1 MPSCINFLFSIWI
14 ESRCITSSILNLAE
28 PSSEHLFLWTV
39 SRGPRAVSGRT
50 FIYFNQPSYRECLR
64 PTDWVKPYLKTLDR
78 TLIAHLSVL
87 HTIHG
92 DVVYV
97 IHYFA
102 SSHAL
107 PVSIVITRV
116 EILIKAMAWVS
127 MPAVTCRG
135 MWITKA
141 SSVVLKTKVS
151 KTILGTAFGAAACQT
166 IRDSDSHLVV
176 FRRFG
181 SYNFMKRT
189 DYKRM

>member
-1 MPSCINFLFSIWI
+1 MN
-14 ESRCITSSILNLAE
+14 
-28 PSSEHLFLWTV
+28 
-39 SRGPRAVSGRT
+39 GRT
-50 FIYFNQPSYRECLR
+50 FIYLNQRSYRECLR

-87 HTIHG
+87 HTIHA

-97 IHYFA
+97 IYFFA

-116 EILIKAMAWVS
+116 EVLIKAMVRVS

-166 IRDSDSHLVV
+166 VRDSDSHLVV
-176 FRRFG
+176 VRRLG
-181 SYNFMKRT
+181 ATTS
-189 DYKRM
+189 